1 MIQTLRNIF
10 KKKWLLYGGIYMV
23 FLVGHIYYYQKAPGF
38 MIFPD
43 SGTYYENSRLPLTDI
58 WESPRPPVILLFYK
72 LFGTYDYETW
82 DWNWSGIV
90 VDDALLMYSQI
101 VFYIAAFSFLAFACA
116 KTAQTSKGRLIL
128 FAFPLLFSL
137 IPSVVKWNFLALSES
152 FCFSLFVVFVALWIL
167 FLFFK
172 RLAWLWGIAI
182 VALLWSGVR
191 DTNPYLLVMIA
202 SVILIIMVAS
212 VRLRYLNKGRERYGF
227 NSLLFVFL
235 TTLCIY
241 FVGIF
246 ALSNYSANQGN
257 RWLFSFYNIMGKR
270 ILPVPEHVSY
280 FSDHGMPISQ
290 ALLKLA
296 GTWASDG
303 DWPFY
308 RDPHL
313 EGFRAWTAN
322 HGKMTYI
329 KFLMSHFIY
338 SITAPIS
345 DSPRYL
351 NVMYAHHF
359 YEFVPTRSGQI
370 PPWLSTALL
379 YLLPLSYGLAV
390 CLTPILWWRR
400 WLHKFPYLAVPL
412 VMILLSLPHAWLVWH
427 GDAMETGRHSMT
439 AVIQFLLGFVLLWL
453 YIWDH
458 STRQRE
464 SATTLSPLPSPL
476 SPKGVGRG
484 LTTDN

>member
-1 MIQTLRNIF
+1 
-10 KKKWLLYGGIYMV
+10 
-23 FLVGHIYYYQKAPGF
+23 

-43 SGTYYENSRLPLTDI
+43 SGNYYEGSRLPLTDI
-58 WESPRPPVILLFYK
+58 WGIYRPPVILLFYK
-72 LFGTYDYETW
+72 LFGSYDYESW
-82 DWNWSGIV
+82 DWNWSYIV

-101 VFYIAAFSFLAFACA
+101 VFHIAAFSFLAFACA
-116 KTAQTSKGRLIL
+116 KTARTSKGRLIL

-137 IPSVVKWNFLALSES
+137 IPMVVKWNFFALSES

-167 FLFFK
+167 FFYFY
-172 RLAWLWGIAI
+172 RLAWLVGIAI
-182 VALLWSGVR
+182 VALLWSNVR
-191 DTNPYLLVMIA
+191 DTNPYLLVMVA
-202 SVILIIMVAS
+202 SVILIIIAS

-227 NSLLFVFL
+227 NSLLFS

-257 RWLFSFYNIMGKR
+257 RWLFPFYNIMGKR
-270 ILPVPEHVSY
+270 ILPVPEYVSY
-280 FSDHGMPISQ
+280 FSDHGMPMSQ

-296 GTWASDG
+296 GKWASDD
-303 DWPFY
+303 DWQFWHVN

-313 EGFRAWTAN
+313 EEFRAWAVN

-338 SITAPIS
+338 SITAPIY
-345 DSPRYL
+345 DFQNYL
-351 NVMYAHHF
+351 NGMYVQHF
-359 YEFVPTRSGQI
+359 YEFIPNRSGRV

-379 YLLPLSYGLAV
+379 YLLLLSYGSAV
-390 CLTPILWWRR
+390 CLTPLLWWRR

-412 VMILLSLPHAWLVWH
+412 VMILLSLPHAWLIWH
-427 GDAMETGRHSMT
+427 GDAMEIVRHSLT

-464 SATTLSPLPSPL
+464 SATTFSPLPSPL
-476 SPKGVGRG
+476 LPKGVGRG